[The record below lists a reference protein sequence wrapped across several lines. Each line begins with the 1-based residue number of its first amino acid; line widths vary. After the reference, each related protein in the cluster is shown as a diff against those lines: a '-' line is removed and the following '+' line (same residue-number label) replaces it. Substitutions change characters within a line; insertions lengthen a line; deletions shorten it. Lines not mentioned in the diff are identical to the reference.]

1 MSLSRRGK
9 PNRLGKQS
17 GFTLLEVLVAMALIG
32 IGFSAAFVAI
42 SGTRRLTEK
51 SMAHESAH
59 ILARAK
65 LDEVLS
71 NKDYVLTDEDGEDR
85 YSGNT
90 FGYQIKVRPVDI
102 SAPEAFEKKALPFIL
117 EDVGIEVFWGPLGSQ
132 QSYRLSTL
140 RYSVKQVPSG
150 PGNTA
155 ALPGPDAPNRSQ
167 R

>member
-9 PNRLGKQS
+9 PNRFVKQS

-51 SMAHESAH
+51 SMTHESAR
-59 ILARAK
+59 ILAQAK

-71 NKDYVLTDEDGEDR
+71 GKAYVLTDEDGEDR

-102 SAPEAFEKKALPFIL
+102 FVPEAVEKKALSFIL
-117 EDVGIEVFWGPLGSQ
+117 EDVSIEVYWGPSGSQ

-140 RYSVKQVPSG
+140 RYSVKQVPPG

-155 ALPGPDAPNRSQ
+155 ALPVPAASNR
-167 R
+167 